1 MDMMIVIV
9 VLIVMVVMVV
19 TLTLINTGC
28 VNTLKLPTMPRT
40 PARLLCVCSCSLRGV
55 DMTARCQEEEKYGRP
70 GLSAIRKLKISFIV
84 LYQET
89 CHVSTDGQ
97 MNSQIVYI
105 CISIRMHT
113 YVQYTIYICVYIH
126 IYING
131 GWSMGL
137 L

>member
-1 MDMMIVIV
+1 MEMMIAIV

-28 VNTLKLPTMPRT
+28 VNTLKLPKMPRT

-55 DMTARCQEEEKYGRP
+55 DMTVRCQEEEKYGRP

-89 CHVSTDGQ
+89 CHVSTDG
-97 MNSQIVYI
+97 
-105 CISIRMHT
+105 
-113 YVQYTIYICVYIH
+113 
-126 IYING
+126 
-131 GWSMGL
+131 
-137 L
+137 